1 MARKL
6 GEEWKTFA
14 MYLGFTYAQV
24 QQADKEQVFEHKP
37 LSILVAW
44 LKGKGSAPKTWA
56 TILTALERAGCSD
69 LACEIQKN
77 IESGSLFASI
87 SQV

>member
-44 LKGKGSAPKTWA
+44 LKGKGSAPKTWD
-56 TILTALERAGCSD
+56 TILTALERAGSGD
-69 LACEIQKN
+69 LASEIRKD
-77 IESGSLFASI
+77 IENGSLFASI